1 MPVPSRLT
9 QPIPSRSLADSVEAV
24 LASMGPGEVLT
35 YGELARLAGHP
46 GAARA
51 VGRVMARSSGLP
63 WWRVVNSQGRLVP
76 GHERRQAELLGLEG
90 VAIRNGKCPLG
101 HLQGDGRRTESPR

>member
-1 MPVPSRLT
+1 MPPSLSQST
-9 QPIPSRSLADSVEAV
+9 QVQSLAESVAIV
-24 LASMGPGEVLT
+24 LASLGPGDVLT

-51 VGRVMARSSGLP
+51 VGRVMSESSGLP

-76 GHERRQAELLGLEG
+76 GHERRQAELLRAEG
-90 VAIRNGKCPLG
+90 IGVVNGRCPLRG
-101 HLQGDGRRTESPR
+101 PRGPYRAQRG

>member
-1 MPVPSRLT
+1 MPSSLSQST
-9 QPIPSRSLADSVEAV
+9 QVESLAETVEVV
-24 LASMGPGEVLT
+24 LASLGPGDVLT

-51 VGRVMARSSGLP
+51 VGRVMSQSSGLP

-76 GHERRQAELLGLEG
+76 GHERRQAELLRAEG
-90 VAIRNGKCPLG
+90 IEVVNGRCRLRDRRGP
-101 HLQGDGRRTESPR
+101 HRPQGT

>member
-1 MPVPSRLT
+1 MS
-9 QPIPSRSLADSVEAV
+9 AV
-24 LASMGPGEVLT
+24 LASLGPGEVLT

-51 VGRVMARSSGLP
+51 VGRVLSRSSGLP
-63 WWRVVNSQGRLVP
+63 WWRVVSSQGRLVP

-90 VAIRNGKCPLG
+90 VEVRNGKCRLG
-101 HLQGDGRRTESPR
+101 HLERDRGPIRRLHGRPQSASEAG